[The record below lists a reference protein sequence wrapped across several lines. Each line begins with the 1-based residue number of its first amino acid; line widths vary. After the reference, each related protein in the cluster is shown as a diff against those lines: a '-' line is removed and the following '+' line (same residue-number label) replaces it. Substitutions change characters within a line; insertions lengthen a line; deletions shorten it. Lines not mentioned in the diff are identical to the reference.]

1 MIRIE
6 FLTVSEMILH
16 IVLLLSTMDSGK
28 AACSALKIKKKKSQS
43 VLKNV
48 KGSFHIV
55 V

>member
-28 AACSALKIKKKKSQS
+28 VACSSLKIKKKSQS
-43 VLKNV
+43 ILKNV